1 MTYEQLLSK
10 NGKHVFLYLEP
21 FDKWVKM
28 KVEVMTSLV
37 PDEQCQL
44 HDGKKVVTLESDKFL
59 IDIDNPDDLAS
70 YQIKDKL

>member
-1 MTYEQLLSK
+1 MTYDELLSK
-10 NGKHVFLYLEP
+10 NGKFVFVYLEP

-28 KVEVMTSLV
+28 KVEVMTSVV

-44 HDGKKVVTLESDKFL
+44 HEGKKVATLECEKFL
-59 IDIDNPDDLAS
+59 IDIGSPDDLAT